1 MILKVF
7 AIYDSAAD
15 YYLPTFTSRSVGE
28 ALRDFGSSAKDHNAG
43 QLYSHPA
50 DFTLFEI
57 GTYDNTSGIVTSH
70 QAKTNHGTALEI
82 RNRLPDPIPFN
93 KKTYDEGAET

>member
-15 YYLPTFTSRSVGE
+15 YYLPPFTSRSVGE
-28 ALRDFGSSAKDHNAG
+28 ALRDFGTSAKDRNAG

-57 GTYDNTSGIVTSH
+57 GSYDNTVGNLIQH
-70 QAKTNHGTALEI
+70 QAKQNLGTALEI
-82 RNRLPDPIPFN
+82 RNRIKEPS
-93 KKTYDEGAET
+93 AESNA